1 MTSLYDRVRQQ
12 VRDIGNLKRDRAST
26 TMTLNQPHGW
36 RQWLALLGTTLLLV
50 SCLRLPSPS
59 PPAPPQSAALAASA
73 SSPPSPELRI
83 SQYSLPRSTVH
94 VVVIPAGVPQRFA
107 IEPVVAQ
114 GLELLEGWA
123 RQSNAIAAL
132 NGGFF
137 DPANQQSTSHVIQQ
151 GEVTA
156 DPRQN
161 QRLVGNPSLAP
172 YLEQIFNRPEFRH
185 YRCEDEGFY
194 AIAPHR
200 DPAPPGCQIETA
212 LGAGPQ
218 LLPELTLEADA
229 FLAVSNG
236 TVIRDP
242 LGYNRPNAR
251 SAVGILANGDVV
263 WVMAAQQPEAPGS
276 SGLSLLE
283 LADFM
288 RSLGAVTAMNLD
300 GGSSA
305 AIYANS
311 QTVYGKVNEAG
322 NPVVRPIKSML
333 VVRSLP

>member
-1 MTSLYDRVRQQ
+1 
-12 VRDIGNLKRDRAST
+12 
-26 TMTLNQPHGW
+26 MTLNQPHGW

-59 PPAPPQSAALAASA
+59 PPAPPQTAALAASA

-83 SQYSLPRSTVH
+83 RQYSLPRSTVH

-107 IEPVVAQ
+107 IEPVLAQ
-114 GLELLEGWA
+114 GLEPLEGWA

-137 DPANQQSTSHVIQQ
+137 DPANQQSTSYVIQQ

-185 YRCEDEGFY
+185 YRCEDEEFY

>member
-1 MTSLYDRVRQQ
+1 
-12 VRDIGNLKRDRAST
+12 
-26 TMTLNQPHGW
+26 MTLHKPHVW
-36 RQWLALLGTTLLLV
+36 RQWLALLGATLLLV
-50 SCLRLPSPS
+50 SCLRSPSPS
-59 PPAPPQSAALAASA
+59 PPAAPQTAGLAAIPAPRRQANA

-94 VVVIPAGVPQRFA
+94 VVVIPTAVPQRFA
-107 IEPVVAQ
+107 IEPVLAQ

-137 DPANQQSTSHVIQQ
+137 DPANRQSISYVIQQ
-151 GEVTA
+151 GEITA

-161 QRLVGNPSLAP
+161 QRLVANPSLAP
-172 YLEQIFNRPEFRH
+172 DLEQIFNRAEFRH
-185 YRCEDEGFY
+185 YRCGVSNRY

-200 DPAPPGCQIETA
+200 DPAPLGCQIETA

-218 LLPELTLEADA
+218 LLPELTLEAEA
-229 FLAVSNG
+229 FLSVSNG

-242 LGYNRPNAR
+242 LGYSRPNAR

-263 WVMAAQQPEAPGS
+263 WVMAAQQLEAPGS
-276 SGLSLLE
+276 SGLSLPE

-305 AIYANS
+305 AIYANGL
-311 QTVYGKVNEAG
+311 TVYGKVNEAG